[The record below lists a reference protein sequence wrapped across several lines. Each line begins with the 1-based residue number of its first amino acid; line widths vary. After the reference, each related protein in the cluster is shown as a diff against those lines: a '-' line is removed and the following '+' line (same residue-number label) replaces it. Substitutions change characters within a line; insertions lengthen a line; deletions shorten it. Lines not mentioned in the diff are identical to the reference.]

1 MPSRSL
7 LAREL
12 SALLKVIAH
21 ADRVRIIEEL
31 RSGALE
37 VSTLSERLALPATR
51 VSQHLALLKAHRL
64 VEERREGRYHHYSL
78 AEPALAEWLLDAARF
93 LDQRARSDLA
103 ARGVIETATR
113 IWRAETPDQTK
124 ETA

>member
-12 SALLKVIAH
+12 AALLKVIAH

-31 RSGALE
+31 RPAALE
-37 VSTLSERLALPATR
+37 VSALSERLALPATR

-78 AEPALAEWLLDAARF
+78 AEPALAEWLLDGARF
-93 LDQRARSDLA
+93 LEQRAKSELA
-103 ARGVIETATR
+103 ARNVIETATR
-113 IWRAETPDQTK
+113 MWRADAADQTK
-124 ETA
+124 EPA